1 MYGMA
6 ARNSKPP
13 IPPRV
18 TTTNTALYLRVST
31 EDQDLAGQERELRAY
46 AASHQWEVVSVY
58 AEKASATGKVE
69 REVYHEVLEAAR
81 KPDRP
86 WDHLLVWS
94 LDRWSREERF
104 SRAVLAIE
112 DLEAQGVRFHSFK
125 EPMIDSTEDG
135 GLNMGRDILRAMLPV
150 IAAFESRR
158 RAERVRVAMREL
170 KEGVRTTRSG
180 RPIGRPRRL
189 TVEKV
194 RKIMELRAAG
204 EEWSLVAQ
212 HMQLPLDTYRRAKTF
227 PLEETRV
234 SNLASPL
241 GSTSAP
247 PQE

>member
-1 MYGMA
+1 MA
-6 ARNSKPP
+6 ARSSKPP
-13 IPPRV
+13 TPPRV
-18 TTTNTALYLRVST
+18 ATNHTALYLRVST

-46 AASHQWEVVSVY
+46 ATSHHWEVVSVY

-81 KPDRP
+81 KPNRP

-112 DLEAQGVRFHSFK
+112 NLEAKAVRFHSFK

-135 GLNMGRDILRAMLPV
+135 GPNMGRDLLRAILPV

-170 KEGVRTTRSG
+170 KEGFRTTRSG
-180 RPIGRPRRL
+180 RPFGRPRRL
-189 TVEKV
+189 TAEKV
-194 RKIMELRAAG
+194 RRIMELRAAG

-212 HMQLPLDTYRRAKTF
+212 HMQLPLDTCRRAKAF
-227 PLEETRV
+227 PLGETGA
-234 SNLASPL
+234 STPPSPL
-241 GSTSAP
+241 GPASVP
-247 PQE
+247 PQA